1 MDGTYTPRL
10 FDEPALA
17 AMNDATH
24 GIGTPGLGTID
35 RTSEVPYYL
44 QLAHLLERAMD
55 AGSYGPGDRLP
66 GETEM
71 CTDYGLARSTVRET
85 LRHLVDQGRIK
96 LVPRRGAFVTEQ
108 ADPGWRLQGTQG
120 FFEVEV
126 DQHHSVETR
135 VIEAT
140 RCVLP
145 DAAADALELPSG
157 AAGFRL
163 ARVRSLDGKL
173 ALYSVNYLLPEV
185 EAVLRASEVLSGVG
199 SLNRTLQAAGY
210 ETVRARRAVE
220 AVAADVGLSALL
232 GVAVGQP
239 LLLVTSVSWGRD
251 NRPLDFYTSWLRND
265 VVKVT
270 VEAQAA

>member
-1 MDGTYTPRL
+1 MT
-10 FDEPALA
+10 EAAL
-17 AMNDATH
+17 
-24 GIGTPGLGTID
+24 GGGTID

-44 QLAHLLERAMD
+44 QLSRLVEQAIG
-55 AGSYGPGDRLP
+55 AGSFRPGDRLP
-66 GETEM
+66 GETDL

-85 LRHLVDQGRIK
+85 LRHLSDQGLIK
-96 LVPRRGAFVTEQ
+96 LVPRRGAFVVEQ

-135 VIEAT
+135 VLEAV

-145 DAAADALELPSG
+145 DAAAEALELPSG
-157 AAGFRL
+157 SAGFKL

-173 ALYSVNYLLPEV
+173 ALYSVNYLLPQLES
-185 EAVLRASEVLSGVG
+185 VLRASEVISGIG

-210 ETVRARRAVE
+210 GTQRARRTVE
-220 AVAADVGLSALL
+220 AVAADANVAALL
-232 GVAVGQP
+232 KVETARP
-239 LLLVTSVSWGRD
+239 LLLVTSVSWGREG
-251 NRPLDFYTSWLRND
+251 RPFDYYTSWLRND

>member
-1 MDGTYTPRL
+1 
-10 FDEPALA
+10 
-17 AMNDATH
+17 MNET
-24 GIGTPGLGTID
+24 TQGLGSID

-44 QLAHLLERAMD
+44 QLARLLEQSID
-55 AGSYGPGDRLP
+55 AGTYGPGDRLP
-66 GETEM
+66 GETEL

-85 LRHLVDQGRIK
+85 LRHLLDQGRIK
-96 LVPRRGAFVTEQ
+96 LVPRRGAFVAER

-135 VIEAT
+135 VLEAT

-145 DAAADALELPSG
+145 DEAAEALELPPAS
-157 AAGFRL
+157 AGFKL

-185 EAVLRASEVLSGVG
+185 EAALRASEVITGVG
-199 SLNRTLQAAGY
+199 SLNRTLQSAGY
-210 ETVRARRAVE
+210 ETVRARRTVE
-220 AVAADVGLSALL
+220 AVAADEVLATLL
-232 GVAVGQP
+232 GVQPGQP
-239 LLLVTSVSWGRD
+239 LLLVTSVSWDR
-251 NRPLDFYTSWLRND
+251 NNKPLDFYTSWLRND
-265 VVKVT
+265 IVKVT